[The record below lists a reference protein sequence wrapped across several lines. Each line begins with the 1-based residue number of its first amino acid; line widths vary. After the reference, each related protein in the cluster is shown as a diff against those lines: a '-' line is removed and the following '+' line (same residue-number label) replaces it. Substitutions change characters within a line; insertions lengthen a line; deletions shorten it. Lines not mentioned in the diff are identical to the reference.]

1 MGESNLQGTPPF
13 PNGKGAAIKNNHPIA
28 AITLA
33 ALAVVL
39 AVINVSYTTVGGLDI
54 GISLVSTLVM
64 GTGMMYTIYSL
75 VWDVLFLLAPVLVL
89 IALCTRGEAA
99 KKMLIT
105 SMSLGLV
112 IMVLNIVFG
121 MIVSTSGMNVLR
133 YFSLLEMVIIVA
145 QSNAAGI
152 ILQLL
157 IYGSSLAVLLVA
169 MKTKGN
175 QFKVAIIGFSIV
187 ALVGLVLMIAGMQP
201 YAYSMRGYTVLGY
214 TVPGYASYF
223 IGEFLSN
230 VLMWIAIA
238 VFFKFTAKESVASV
252 TSVMDTEASVQGPD
266 EMNAD
271 NKSQKEGVSDI
282 GAIEKASIVESSI
295 QVDDRRQS

>member
-1 MGESNLQGTPPF
+1 MGESNLQGTPSF
-13 PNGKGAAIKNNHPIA
+13 PNGKDATIKNNCPTV

-39 AVINVSYTTVGGLDI
+39 AVINVSYTTVGGLDV
-54 GISLVSTLVM
+54 GISLVSTFTM

-99 KKMLIT
+99 KKMLVT

-133 YFSLLEMVIIVA
+133 YFSLLEMVIIAA
-145 QSNAAGI
+145 QSNAVSI

-157 IYGSSLAVLLVA
+157 IYGSSLVVLVVA
-169 MKTKGN
+169 MNTKGN
-175 QFKVAIIGFSIV
+175 QFKIAIIGFSIV

-201 YAYSMRGYTVLGY
+201 YAYSVRGYTVLGY

-230 VLMWIAIA
+230 VLMWMAIA

-252 TSVMDTEASVQGPD
+252 ASVMDTKASVQRSD

-271 NKSQKEGVSDI
+271 NKLQEGEASGIEV
-282 GAIEKASIVESSI
+282 IEKASIGESSI
-295 QVDDRRQS
+295 EADDRGQS